1 MVYNNEREVLAAFFL
16 VPTMIPGLCLF
27 DWGIDQ
33 DHMLL

>member
-1 MVYNNEREVLAAFFL
+1 MAYNIEREVLATFFL
-16 VPTMIPGLCLF
+16 VSTMIPGFCLH